1 MSEQLQ
7 FLQTDR
13 LEVKDPIVEEVE
25 RLCKE
30 AAPKCARILIQM
42 AFGEVEF
49 EPAQRVAC
57 LDTIAIAFGK
67 RFLAGGKQAKEKDK
81 KEELS
86 YSTLMNALRE
96 PEATKERNVTKDN

>member
-1 MSEQLQ
+1 MPEQIS
-7 FLQTDR
+7 FLPTDKKQ
-13 LEVKDPIVEEVE
+13 EKDPIVEEVE

-42 AFGEVEF
+42 AFGEIEF
-49 EPAQRVAC
+49 EAAQRVAC

-67 RFLAGGKQAKEKDK
+67 RFVSGGRPAKENK

-86 YSTLMNALRE
+86 YSTLMQAL
-96 PEATKERNVTKDN
+96 KE